1 VLVFSGFVN
10 TKMKKCG
17 INYRSNTLSRVK
29 ALKPDDP
36 GTGQDPFNL
45 PEFKKGESGSRQGE
59 KVTQAG

>member
-1 VLVFSGFVN
+1 
-10 TKMKKCG
+10 MKKCG